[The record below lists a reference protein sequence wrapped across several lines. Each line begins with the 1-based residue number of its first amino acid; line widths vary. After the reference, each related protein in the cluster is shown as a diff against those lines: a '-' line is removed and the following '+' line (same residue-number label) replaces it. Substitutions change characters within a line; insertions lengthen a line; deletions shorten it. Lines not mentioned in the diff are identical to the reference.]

1 MNDWR
6 NPWGRPPEYSRY
18 SDRTMDERPYPS
30 LARYSNGQPQQNT
43 PSAIP
48 GRIVEMPE
56 EIKAQEIPMDGTLAL
71 FPRRDLSC
79 IYAYQWV
86 TDHVES
92 VRYIPDVQQ
101 KPAAPSGPVAA
112 IIPDEFRAEIFNR
125 LDKIDS
131 LVSGI
136 VQSQQQT
143 TKTVKKEEKASG

>member
-18 SDRTMDERPYPS
+18 SDRAMDERPYPS
-30 LARYSNGQPQQNT
+30 LARYSNNQSQQNI

-48 GRIVEMPE
+48 GRMVEQPE

-101 KPAAPSGPVAA
+101 KPTAPSGPVAA
-112 IIPDEFRAEIFNR
+112 IIPDEFRAEIFGR
-125 LDKIDS
+125 LDK
-131 LVSGI
+131 LETMVSGMI
-136 VQSQQQT
+136 QPV
-143 TKTVKKEEKASG
+143 KTPTKKEEKASG

>member
-6 NPWGRPPEYSRY
+6 NPWGRTSEYDRY
-18 SDRTMDERPYPS
+18 SDRTMDNRPYPS
-30 LARYSNGQPQQNT
+30 LSRYSNTQPQQNA
-43 PSAIP
+43 PSVIP
-48 GRIVEMPE
+48 GRIVDMPD

-101 KPAAPSGPVAA
+101 KPASPAGPVAA
-112 IIPDEFRAEIFNR
+112 IIPDEFRAEIFGR
-125 LDKIDS
+125 LDKLES
-131 LVSGI
+131 VVAAALQPNKSA
-136 VQSQQQT
+136 
-143 TKTVKKEEKASG
+143 KKEEKASG